1 MTLFRAL
8 AVAAALLPAAA
19 RAAGSETTGASP
31 SDPGAVSDTDARVA
45 AAAALGGRLFKL
57 GRYDEAVAE
66 YRRAYELRAD
76 PQLLYHIAE
85 CYRELGAKD
94 QSLFYY
100 ERYLA
105 AAPEAPERDEV
116 LDKITEIE
124 GPRAGPGA
132 RPRFILVPDEAA
144 EPTPVWR
151 RWWFWTGLAVLVA
164 AGVTAAVLSS
174 RPDTAVPS
182 SDLGN
187 QGFY

>member
-1 MTLFRAL
+1 
-8 AVAAALLPAAA
+8 
-19 RAAGSETTGASP
+19 
-31 SDPGAVSDTDARVA
+31 
-45 AAAALGGRLFKL
+45 
-57 GRYDEAVAE
+57 
-66 YRRAYELRAD
+66 
-76 PQLLYHIAE
+76 
-85 CYRELGAKD
+85 
-94 QSLFYY
+94 
-100 ERYLA
+100 
-105 AAPEAPERDEV
+105 V

-124 GPRAGPGA
+124 VPRAGPGA